1 MPYEPSDTHCDRRGF
16 LRLAAAAA
24 ACLAAP
30 RRLFAKSPSDFDDNL
45 IVFLADVHA
54 GASPK
59 CKAARKMFAVSVA
72 EILKMDPLPRNVL
85 VFGDVAYTC
94 GLAADYGISRQQFKL
109 LENAGITVTIGMGN
123 HDRRSEFAKRWPEA
137 AAKSLVPGRYVH
149 LLETPGVDFLMLD
162 SLAGAD
168 DRPQDDKGPVRG
180 QLSDDQQQFL
190 KAFLAERTKPVVLC
204 AHHGA
209 NELSVCG
216 DSMNSVFLNA
226 PCAAGYIH
234 GHNHRWHKKWSRN
247 MDQKPPHTPKR
258 ELCLPSNGMWGDIGY
273 ALCRIKPDSIVVEP
287 ILKDFWLPRPVPQ
300 EMRPPAWDDILAE
313 SRASGP
319 CTIRLCRPRL

>member
-109 LENAGITVTIGMGN
+109 LEDAGITVTIGMGN

-137 AAKSLVPGRYVH
+137 ASKSLVPGGTSICLRRRASTSSCS
-149 LLETPGVDFLMLD
+149 TPWRARTTG
-162 SLAGAD
+162 
-168 DRPQDDKGPVRG
+168 RRTTRVR
-180 QLSDDQQQFL
+180 S
-190 KAFLAERTKPVVLC
+190 
-204 AHHGA
+204 
-209 NELSVCG
+209 G
-216 DSMNSVFLNA
+216 DSSPTTSSSF
-226 PCAAGYIH
+226 
-234 GHNHRWHKKWSRN
+234 
-247 MDQKPPHTPKR
+247 
-258 ELCLPSNGMWGDIGY
+258 
-273 ALCRIKPDSIVVEP
+273 
-287 ILKDFWLPRPVPQ
+287 
-300 EMRPPAWDDILAE
+300 
-313 SRASGP
+313 
-319 CTIRLCRPRL
+319 